1 MLSLVTGHKWASPSV
16 PELRRLMRHVSTHY
30 DEARVKGTQARADM
44 VAHYAPQVIAQKILA
59 QLNSVYSELD
69 IRNANK
75 QK

>member
-1 MLSLVTGHKWASPSV
+1 
-16 PELRRLMRHVSTHY
+16 MRHVSTHY